1 MSQDKPGGMEQ
12 LDERAGPRATGS
24 TPVSLRRPGRLMRVG
39 QLAKATGK
47 TVRTMHLYEELG
59 LLRPVE
65 RSVGG
70 FRLYSP
76 EAKERISWI
85 SKLQSMGFALGEIQ
99 EFLRNWEASA
109 SAPAAMERVRAV
121 FTQKLAETRLTLG
134 RLQELERDLS
144 QSLTYLETCRTC
156 APVHTHQDCHC
167 CSVHPEDSPA
177 PPLVAGIHG

>member
-1 MSQDKPGGMEQ
+1 MSEAKLGGMDLSDALEVTRD
-12 LDERAGPRATGS
+12 LGS
-24 TPVSLRRPGRLMRVG
+24 APVSLRRPGRLMRVG

-65 RSVGG
+65 RSLGG
-70 FRLYSP
+70 FRLYAP

-85 SKLQSMGFALGEIQ
+85 CKLQSMGFALGEIQ

-121 FTQKLAETRLTLG
+121 FTQKLEETRSTLE

-156 APVHTHQDCHC
+156 APSHLHQDCQC
-167 CSVHPEDSPA
+167 CSVHPEDTPA